1 MVSAIASTRKNDG
14 GPGRGRPAVNGS
26 FPGRD
31 PGRTARRQGAAP
43 RFVGWSSLGTRILL
57 VNLVAILALAGA
69 LLYIESFRTRLLET
83 REQELLRQG
92 DIMAQFLEN
101 QGLEK
106 GSAAVLD
113 ISSPRGTRIRLYGA
127 DGMLLADNWANP
139 DVTRFE
145 LVDPTTEGFRRESA
159 ILIDRVIDL
168 LTGQRELPP
177 YAEPEFD
184 SAAAWDEV
192 GRAARSGAPV
202 TAARQTSDRLV
213 VLQAAV
219 PVAGPAAARAVV
231 LLTVDTP
238 DVIDLVRRERM
249 TSFLVFLVVLIFS
262 LALSV
267 YLARTI
273 VVPLRQ
279 LAFAAH
285 KVRLG
290 RQRDVVVPRL
300 PHRRDEIGG
309 LARAIADMTATLRQR
324 IDATE
329 AFAADVAHELKNP
342 LASLRSAVEALG
354 SVKDET
360 ARAQLFGLID
370 ADVRRIDRLITDISA
385 ASRLDAELSR
395 TRFQPV
401 DVASLVEGLAGAYMA
416 GGPSRRGIR
425 IETRLSPR
433 GVAVVQAD
441 SDRLAQVLNNLIDN
455 AISFSP
461 AGGLVEIRVDR
472 RESDVVIEVADSG
485 PGVPPEA
492 RDAIFE
498 RFYSERTEGQDYGQ
512 HSGLGLS
519 IAKAIVDA
527 LDGRIE
533 VVDRPD
539 QAPGSLFRVTLPA
552 S

>member
-1 MVSAIASTRKNDG
+1 MNGTA
-14 GPGRGRPAVNGS
+14 PA
-26 FPGRD
+26 REAA
-31 PGRTARRQGAAP
+31 RAARRSGPAP
-43 RFVGWSSLGTRILL
+43 RFAGWSSLGTRILL

-69 LLYIESFRTRLLET
+69 LFYIEGFRTRLLET
-83 REQELLRQG
+83 RGQELLRQG

-106 GSAAVLD
+106 GSPAILD
-113 ISSPRGTRIRLYGA
+113 ISSPRGTRIRLYGV
-127 DGMLLADNWANP
+127 DGALLADNWTNP
-139 DVTRFE
+139 DVTRFQ
-145 LVDPTTEGFRRESA
+145 LVDPTTAGFRRESA
-159 ILIDRVIDL
+159 ILIDRVIDFV
-168 LTGQRELPP
+168 TGQRELPP
-177 YAEPEFD
+177 YAEPAFD

-192 GRAARSGAPV
+192 RRAAGSGKPV
-202 TAARQTSDRLV
+202 MVARQTPDRLV

-219 PVAGPAAARAVV
+219 PVQSQSGPDAVV

-238 DVIDLVRRERM
+238 DVIDLVRRERL
-249 TSFLVFLVVLIFS
+249 TSFLVFLVVLVFS
-262 LALSV
+262 LALSI

-309 LARAIADMTATLRQR
+309 LARAIADMTAALRQR

-354 SVKDET
+354 SVKDEK

-370 ADVRRIDRLITDISA
+370 EDVRRIDRLITDIAA

-401 DVASLVEGLAGAYMA
+401 DVGRLAEGLVGAYTA
-416 GGPSRRGIR
+416 GGPARR
-425 IETRLSPR
+425 S
-433 GVAVVQAD
+433 VVIATDVPPIGTAMVHAD
-441 SDRLAQVLNNLIDN
+441 GDRLAQVLNNLIDN

-461 AGGLVEIRVDR
+461 EGGRVDVSVSR
-472 RESDVVIEVADSG
+472 RGTDVAIEVQDEG

-519 IAKAIVDA
+519 IARAIVEA

-533 VVDRPD
+533 VADRPD
-539 QAPGSLFRVTLPA
+539 GAVGSLFRVLLPA
-552 S
+552 L

>member
-1 MVSAIASTRKNDG
+1 M
-14 GPGRGRPAVNGS
+14 NGS

-31 PGRTARRQGAAP
+31 AARVARRTGPAP
-43 RFVGWSSLGTRILL
+43 RFAGWSSLGTRILL

-69 LLYIESFRTRLLET
+69 LFYIEGFRARLLET
-83 REQELLRQG
+83 RGQELLRQG

-106 GSAAVLD
+106 GSGAILD
-113 ISSPRGTRIRLYGA
+113 ISSPRGTRIRLYGT
-127 DGMLLADNWANP
+127 DGGLIADNWSNP
-139 DVTRFE
+139 NVTRFE
-145 LVDPTTEGFRRESA
+145 LVDPTTAGFRRESA
-159 ILIDRVIDL
+159 ILIDRVIDF
-168 LTGQRELPP
+168 LTGQEELPP
-177 YAEPEFD
+177 YAEPAFD

-192 GRAARSGAPV
+192 GRAAETGQAV
-202 TAARQTSDRLV
+202 MAARQTPDRLV

-219 PVAGPAAARAVV
+219 PVLSASGPDAVV

-238 DVIDLVRRERM
+238 DVIDLVRRERL
-249 TSFLVFLVVLIFS
+249 TSFLVFLVVLVFS
-262 LALSV
+262 LGLSV

-354 SVKDET
+354 SVKDEK

-370 ADVRRIDRLITDISA
+370 EDVRRIDRLITDIAA

-401 DVASLVEGLAGAYMA
+401 DVGRLAEGLVGAYTA
-416 GGPSRRGIR
+416 GGPARR
-425 IETRLSPR
+425 
-433 GVAVVQAD
+433 AVQLEMHVPPVGAAMVHAD
-441 SDRLAQVLNNLIDN
+441 ADRLAQVLNNLIDN

-461 AGGLVEIRVDR
+461 RGGRVEVAVS
-472 RESDVVIEVADSG
+472 REGSDVAIDVQDHG

-498 RFYSERTEGQDYGQ
+498 RFYSERTEGQDYGH

-519 IAKAIVDA
+519 IAKAIVEA
-527 LDGRIE
+527 LDGRIL
-533 VVDRPD
+533 VTDRPD
-539 QAPGSLFRVTLPA
+539 GQGGSLFRVLLPA
-552 S
+552 L

>member
-1 MVSAIASTRKNDG
+1 MNGTL
-14 GPGRGRPAVNGS
+14 PA
-26 FPGRD
+26 RD
-31 PGRTARRQGAAP
+31 AARTPRRLGATP
-43 RFVGWSSLGTRILL
+43 RFAGWSSLGTRILL

-69 LLYIESFRTRLLET
+69 LFYIEGFRSRLLET
-83 REQELLRQG
+83 REQELLGQG
-92 DIMAQFLEN
+92 DIIAQFLEN

-106 GSAAVLD
+106 GKAAILD
-113 ISSPRGTRIRLYGA
+113 ISSPRGTRIRLYQA
-127 DGMLLADNWANP
+127 DGALLADNWDNAG
-139 DVTRFE
+139 VTRFQ

-159 ILIDRVIDL
+159 ILIDRIIDL

-177 YAEPEFD
+177 YAEPAFD
-184 SAAAWDEV
+184 SASAWHEV
-192 GRAARSGAPV
+192 GRAARTGRAV
-202 TAARQTSDRLV
+202 TAARQTPDRLV

-219 PVAGPAAARAVV
+219 PLKSGPGARAVV

-249 TSFLVFLVVLIFS
+249 TSFLVFLVVLVFS

-309 LARAIADMTATLRQR
+309 LARAIADMTAALRQR

-342 LASLRSAVEALG
+342 LASLRSAVEALD
-354 SVKDET
+354 SVKDEKG
-360 ARAQLFGLID
+360 RAQLFGLIEE
-370 ADVRRIDRLITDISA
+370 DVRRIDRLITDIAA

-401 DVASLVEGLAGAYMA
+401 DVARLLEGLVAAYAA
-416 GGPSRRGIR
+416 GGPARRR
-425 IETRLSPR
+425 IEITTELPP
-433 GVAVVQAD
+433 GGLAMVQAD
-441 SDRLAQVLNNLIDN
+441 ADRLSQVLNNLIDN
-455 AISFSP
+455 ALSFSP
-461 AGGLVEIRVDR
+461 EGGEVQLAVSRQGGDVLIDVSDR
-472 RESDVVIEVADSG
+472 G

-519 IAKAIVDA
+519 IAKAIVEA
-527 LDGRIE
+527 LDGRIF
-533 VVDRPD
+533 VTDRHD
-539 QAPGSLFRVTLPA
+539 GETGSRFRVILPA
-552 S
+552 L

>member
-1 MVSAIASTRKNDG
+1 MNG
-14 GPGRGRPAVNGS
+14 G
-26 FPGRD
+26 FPGRE
-31 PGRTARRQGAAP
+31 TARPVRRSSGTP
-43 RFVGWSSLGTRILL
+43 RFAGWSSLGTRILL

-69 LLYIESFRTRLLET
+69 LFYIEGFRSRLLET

-106 GSAAVLD
+106 GSAAILD
-113 ISSPRGTRIRLYGA
+113 ISSPRGTRVRLYGV
-127 DGMLLADNWANP
+127 DGQLIADNWTNP
-139 DVTRFE
+139 DVTRFQ
-145 LVDPTTEGFRRESA
+145 LVDPTTAGFRRESA

-168 LTGQRELPP
+168 LTGQEELPP
-177 YAEPEFD
+177 FSEPNFD
-184 SAAAWDEV
+184 NADNWDEV
-192 GRAARSGAPV
+192 TRAASTGNPV
-202 TAARQTSDRLV
+202 TQARQTPDRLV

-219 PVAGPAAARAVV
+219 PVKAGTSTDAVV

-249 TSFLVFLVVLIFS
+249 TSFLVFLVVLLFS
-262 LALSV
+262 LALSA

-309 LARAIADMTATLRQR
+309 LARAVADMTAALRQR

-360 ARAQLFGLID
+360 ARAQLFRLID
-370 ADVRRIDRLITDISA
+370 EDVRRIDRLITDISA

-401 DVASLVEGLAGAYMA
+401 DVARLAEGLVAAYTA
-416 GGPSRRGIR
+416 GGAVRRGVNIG
-425 IETRLSPR
+425 TRLPPV
-433 GVAVVQAD
+433 GDAMVHAD
-441 SDRLAQVLNNLIDN
+441 ADRLAQVLNNLIDN

-461 AGGLVEIRVDR
+461 KGGCVELSVSRKGADVEI
-472 RESDVVIEVADSG
+472 DVIDEG

-519 IAKAIVDA
+519 IARAIVDV

-533 VVDRPD
+533 VLDRPD
-539 QAPGSLFRVTLPA
+539 GRVGSLFRVTLPA
-552 S
+552 I